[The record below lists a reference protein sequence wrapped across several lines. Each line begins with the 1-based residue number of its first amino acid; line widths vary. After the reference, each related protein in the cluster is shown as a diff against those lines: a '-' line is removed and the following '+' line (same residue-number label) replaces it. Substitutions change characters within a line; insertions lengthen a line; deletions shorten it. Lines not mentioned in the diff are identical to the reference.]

1 MNRFDLLDAQLEKYQ
16 KEAKSERNT
25 WNTDVGIFS

>member
-16 KEAKSERNT
+16 KEVKSERNT